1 MDTYAVHHGFEPRA
15 KDRQSL
21 MLPLTPMDRFAE
33 MENFEISS
41 CRLTADCSSSEL
53 QLNIVELFGIE
64 PTALQGQMLGA
75 SYLLA
80 YLPQV

>member
-1 MDTYAVHHGFEPRA
+1 
-15 KDRQSL
+15 
-21 MLPLTPMDRFAE
+21 
-33 MENFEISS
+33 
-41 CRLTADCSSSEL
+41 
-53 QLNIVELFGIE
+53 VELFGIE